1 MIIRKFTPGSKWLY
15 FKIYTGIKTADIILE
30 EVISP
35 ALSYLK
41 KNNIILKWFFIRYN
55 DPKPHLR
62 IRFLLTNSK
71 EYNNILNYIHNVSD
85 IYVESGEINNI
96 QLDTYKR
103 EMERYGSK
111 TIEDTESLFEMNSE
125 FTLDYLHLDD
135 EEKIIISVF
144 YIDKMLDKLNLS
156 IEKRLGWIK
165 DSNYSYKQEF
175 NADKKFNN
183 QLDKKYRIFK
193 PKYLEFT
200 QSQEFSEERTAIIQH
215 IEENNTVLQH
225 VIQKNNTQLM
235 KISLQYF
242 FRSIIHMAIN
252 RMFISEQRLFE
263 MVIYDYL
270 HRYYKTLS
278 YHHLNKTK

>member
-41 KNNIILKWFFIRYN
+41 KNNLILKWFFIRYS

-111 TIEDTESLFEMNSE
+111 TIEDTESLFKMNSE

-165 DSNYSYKQEF
+165 ESNYSYKQEF
-175 NADKKFNN
+175 NADKKLNN

-200 QSQEFSEERTAIIQH
+200 HSQEFSEERTAIIQH

-225 VIQKNNTQLM
+225 VIQKNNTQLL

-263 MVIYDYL
+263 MIIYDYL
-270 HRYYKTLS
+270 HRYYKTLL
-278 YHHLNKTK
+278 YKLN